1 MLANW
6 LLRFTPRLAQSAMGQ
21 GEAPH
26 IMSASEFDFLVIGAG
41 SSGAAVAARLGEDA
55 GSTTCVLEAGG
66 PDSHPFILIPSFVAA
81 AIGHEETNWRFATVP
96 QAGMAGREIPVPR
109 GRVIGGS
116 GAINGMVYFRGHPT
130 DYDDW
135 ADMGCAGWS
144 YREVLPYF
152 TRTEHNEDYEASV
165 FHGKTGPINVKHVE
179 NPNALN
185 YAFMDALGS
194 LQFPHCP
201 DFNGPDPEG
210 YGRRQGLIRDG
221 RRESTAT
228 SMLKPAMARGNVHVQ
243 TDARVARIV
252 VEDGRATGVE
262 LVDGRVIRARRE
274 VVLSAGTVQSPHIL
288 MLSGIGPGAHL
299 REHGIDVV
307 HDLAGVGG
315 NYQDHVASPMHV
327 ETDDTTS
334 YGISWKVLPRDLF
347 YGLQYLLSRKGPLA
361 GNVFESVAFLRT
373 DPSLDKPDVQ
383 FVFQP
388 AKRLTNPK
396 IPFPLGHGYA
406 ISPVAL
412 YPKSRGTVRLGS
424 ADPAA
429 NPVIDPH
436 LLEHPDDIQPLIRA
450 LKIAREAFAS
460 QPFARYDGTEVAPG
474 PEVGS
479 DEALDAYIRET
490 GYTVHH
496 PVGTCRMGDP
506 ADAQTVVDPELRVKG
521 IEGLRVADASVMPS
535 VIGGNTNAPCVMIA
549 ERCADFILGK
559 PPMEPAQLPPTSV
572 ARYK

>member
-1 MLANW
+1 
-6 LLRFTPRLAQSAMGQ
+6 
-21 GEAPH
+21 
-26 IMSASEFDFLVIGAG
+26 MSAGEFDFIIIGAG
-41 SSGAAVAARLGEDA
+41 SAGAALAARLGEDE

-66 PDSHPFILIPSFVAA
+66 PDSHPFIHIPSFVAA
-81 AIGHEETNWRFATVP
+81 AIGREETNWRFATVP

-109 GRVIGGS
+109 GRVVGGS

-135 ADMGCAGWS
+135 ADAGCKGWS

-152 TRTEHNEDYEASV
+152 TRTEHNEDFPESV
-165 FHGKTGPINVKHVE
+165 FHGTQGPINVKLVQ

-185 YAFMDALGS
+185 YAFMDALAS
-194 LQFPHCP
+194 LQFPACA

-228 SMLKPAMARGNVHVQ
+228 SMLKPALARGNLHVQ
-243 TDARVARIV
+243 TDARVARII
-252 VEDGRATGVE
+252 VEEGRATGVE
-262 LVDGRVIRARRE
+262 LVGGKIIRARRE
-274 VVLSAGTVQSPHIL
+274 VVLSAGTVQTPQIL
-288 MLSGIGPGAHL
+288 MLSGIGPAAHL
-299 REHGIDVV
+299 QKHGIAVV
-307 HDLAGVGG
+307 HDLEGVGG
-315 NYQDHVASPMHV
+315 NYQDHVASPMHM

-334 YGISWKVLPRDLF
+334 YGISWKVLPRDLL
-347 YGLQYLLSRKGPLA
+347 YGLQYLLIRKGPLA

-373 DPSLDKPDVQ
+373 DPALAKPDVQ

-396 IPFPLGHGYA
+396 VPFPLGHGYA

-429 NPVIDPH
+429 APVIDPH

-450 LKIAREAFAS
+450 LKISRAAFAS

-474 PEVGS
+474 QDCHS
-479 DEALDAYIRET
+479 DAEWDAYIRET

-506 ADAQTVVDPELRVKG
+506 VDAATVVDPQLRVRG
-521 IEGLRVADASVMPS
+521 IAGLRIADASVMPS

-559 PPMEPAQLPPTSV
+559 PALPAAELPPESA
-572 ARYK
+572 ARYKPTRQQAA